1 VRSALRNRRQFGY
14 VCVCVGVGVGVGVGV
29 RVRVRGNPSLSGAL
43 KEGGWLCVGCVS
55 LRHLDGWFIC
65 DRYGEL

>member
-1 VRSALRNRRQFGY
+1 VY
-14 VCVCVGVGVGVGVGV
+14 VCVCV
-29 RVRVRGNPSLSGAL
+29 L